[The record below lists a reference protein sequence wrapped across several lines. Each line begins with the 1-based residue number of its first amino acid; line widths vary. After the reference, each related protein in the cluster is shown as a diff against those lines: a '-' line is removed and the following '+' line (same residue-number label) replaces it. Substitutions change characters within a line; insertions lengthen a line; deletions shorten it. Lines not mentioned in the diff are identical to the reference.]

1 MKRPT
6 PITAIAVSTAK
17 PIANPIRS
25 RLASDG
31 LRRRWDREYA
41 CAPMADE
48 ATDANGTVAAPDGID
63 RKPLEAWFGENV
75 PGGDFPLTLE
85 CIPAGHSNLTD
96 RGRHAAGRPF
106 ARRRP
111 PLGKRLGS
119 AHDMGREH
127 KGVS

>member
-31 LRRRWDREYA
+31 LSRRLDREYA

-48 ATDANGTVAAPDGID
+48 ATEQGGTGAAPDGID
-63 RKPLEAWFGENV
+63 PQPLEAWFGENV
-75 PGGDFPLTLE
+75 SGVDFPLRFE
-85 CIPAGHSNLTD
+85 RIAGGQD
-96 RGRHAAGRPF
+96 R
-106 ARRRP
+106 
-111 PLGKRLGS
+111 KSTRLNS
-119 AHDMGREH
+119 SHT
-127 KGVS
+127 VSS